1 MVTDSA
7 QSSDVPRPS
16 VLLSEPIKVVLHYVD
31 GQVLKGSA
39 HDFHPIKPHF
49 HFFPA
54 AAGPSGKPIQ
64 VHVKDLKA
72 VVFMKDL
79 AGDDLLDEPQKVVEG
94 KQPPGRKVEVV
105 FADGSVLAGL
115 TMAYDPRRPGFFVV
129 PLDPHSNT
137 SRVFV
142 LSHTVSEVRHP

>member
-1 MVTDSA
+1 MVTESA

-16 VLLSEPIKVVLHYVD
+16 VLLSEPIKVALHYLD

-39 HDFHPIKPHF
+39 HDFHPSKPHF

-54 AAGPSGKPIQ
+54 DVGPSGKPIQ

-72 VVFMKDL
+72 VVFIKDL
-79 AGDDLLDEPQKVVEG
+79 VGDDLLDEPQKVVEG
-94 KQPPGRKVEVV
+94 KQPPGRKVEVM
-105 FADGSVLAGL
+105 FADGAVLAGV
-115 TMAYDPRRPGFFVV
+115 TMAYDTRRPGFFVI

-137 SRVFV
+137 LRVFV
-142 LSHTVSEVRHP
+142 LSHAVREVHQL

>member
-1 MVTDSA
+1 MVTESA

-16 VLLSEPIKVVLHYVD
+16 VLLSEPIKVALHYLD

-39 HDFHPIKPHF
+39 HDFHPSKPHF

-54 AAGPSGKPIQ
+54 DVGPSGKPIQ

-72 VVFMKDL
+72 VAFIKDL
-79 AGDDLLDEPQKVVEG
+79 VGDDLLDEPQKVVEG

-105 FADGSVLAGL
+105 FADGSVLVGL

-142 LSHTVSEVRHP
+142 LSHAVSEVRHP

>member
-1 MVTDSA
+1 M
-7 QSSDVPRPS
+7 
-16 VLLSEPIKVVLHYVD
+16 
-31 GQVLKGSA
+31 
-39 HDFHPIKPHF
+39 
-49 HFFPA
+49 
-54 AAGPSGKPIQ
+54 
-64 VHVKDLKA
+64 KDLKA
-72 VVFMKDL
+72 VVFIKDL
-79 AGDDLLDEPQKVVEG
+79 VGDDLLDEPQKVVEG

>member
-1 MVTDSA
+1 MVTESA
-7 QSSDVPRPS
+7 QSSGVPRPS
-16 VLLSEPIKVVLHYVD
+16 VLLSEPIKVALHYVD
-31 GQVLKGSA
+31 GQALKGSA
-39 HDFHPIKPHF
+39 YDFHPSKPNF

-54 AAGPSGKPIQ
+54 DVGPSGKPIQ

-72 VVFMKDL
+72 VVFMRDL
-79 AGDDLLDEPQKVVEG
+79 AGDDLLQEPQKVVEG
-94 KQPPGRKVEVV
+94 KQPPGRKVEVM

-115 TMAYDPRRPGFFVV
+115 TMAYDPRRPGFFVI

-142 LSHTVSEVRHP
+142 LSHAVREVRHL

>member
-1 MVTDSA
+1 MVTESA

-16 VLLSEPIKVVLHYVD
+16 VLLAEPIKVALHYVN
-31 GQVLKGSA
+31 GQVLKGAA
-39 HDFHPIKPHF
+39 HDFHPSKPHF

-54 AAGPSGKPIQ
+54 DAGPSGKPIQ

-79 AGDDLLDEPQKVVEG
+79 VGDDLLDEPQKIVEG

-105 FADGSVLAGL
+105 FADGSVLVGL

>member
-1 MVTDSA
+1 MCV
-7 QSSDVPRPS
+7 
-16 VLLSEPIKVVLHYVD
+16 
-31 GQVLKGSA
+31 
-39 HDFHPIKPHF
+39 HPIKPHF

-79 AGDDLLDEPQKVVEG
+79 ARR
-94 KQPPGRKVEVV
+94 RK
-105 FADGSVLAGL
+105 AAS
-115 TMAYDPRRPGFFVV
+115 
-129 PLDPHSNT
+129 

-142 LSHTVSEVRHP
+142 LSHTVSEVRHPYIAFAPVTG

>member
-1 MVTDSA
+1 MVTESA

-16 VLLSEPIKVVLHYVD
+16 LLLSEPIKVALHYLD

-39 HDFHPIKPHF
+39 HDFHPSKPNF

-54 AAGPSGKPIQ
+54 AVGPSGKPIQ

-79 AGDDLLDEPQKVVEG
+79 AGDDLLQEPQKAFEG
-94 KQPPGRKVEVV
+94 KQPPGRKVEVS
-105 FADGSVLAGL
+105 FADGSVLVGL
-115 TMAYDPRRPGFFVV
+115 TMGYDPHRPGFFVI
-129 PLDPHSNT
+129 PLDPHSST
-137 SRVFV
+137 SRVC
-142 LSHTVSEVRHP
+142 LCSPTP